1 VESIASN
8 LRASRQKVARGK
20 LMIYN
25 YGVVESKGLLG
36 EEGLRALDTGLAY
49 PPPWLWPVEH
59 GK

>member
-1 VESIASN
+1 
-8 LRASRQKVARGK
+8 
-20 LMIYN
+20 MIYN